1 MRAHPAQAI
10 ETITCAGCAYFGR
23 GVWGN
28 VSSLRSRVRNEFP
41 RRWWRSARWWWSGL
55 RELGVN
61 CLAAIATVIFVRE
74 ATRLVNLRDQP
85 REIAR
90 GRVSVEG
97 WTAGLIVGI
106 AGVVTMGSVTGYAFD
121 EGQSALGAACGIS
134 AMWSLLNAAVAA
146 IAVGVLVRS
155 RLRQR
160 ADWKDLD
167 FIEAHAPRNGRPP
180 ETVEEYRVLRME
192 SES

>member
-1 MRAHPAQAI
+1 MGAQRVPARVVALGEMVVEQPARA
-10 ETITCAGCAYFGR
+10 GG
-23 GVWGN
+23 
-28 VSSLRSRVRNEFP
+28 
-41 RRWWRSARWWWSGL
+41 
-55 RELGVN
+55 EL
-61 CLAAIATVIFVRE
+61 LAAIATVLFVRE
-74 ATRLVNLRDQP
+74 AIRLVNLRDQP

-106 AGVVTMGSVTGYAFD
+106 AGVVTMGSVTGYALD

-180 ETVEEYRVLRME
+180 ETVEEYRALRWN
-192 SES
+192 SDPPSASWWRNVGWGQRR